1 MERFTVRNQI
11 MAVNMAAAKAKMV
24 SFNTKM
30 GELVEE
36 EESNQISEPINRKT
50 INNRRWAVIGTNF
63 LAS

>member
-11 MAVNMAAAKAKMV
+11 MVVNMAAVRAKMV

-36 EESNQISEPINRKT
+36 EESNQISEPINRKI
-50 INNRRWAVIGTNF
+50 INNPRWAVIGTNF

>member
-11 MAVNMAAAKAKMV
+11 MVVNMAAVKAKMV

-36 EESNQISEPINRKT
+36 EESNQISEPINRKI
-50 INNRRWAVIGTNF
+50 INSRRWAVIGTNF

>member
-11 MAVNMAAAKAKMV
+11 MVVNMAAVRAKMV

>member
-11 MAVNMAAAKAKMV
+11 MVVNMAVVRAKMV
-24 SFNTKM
+24 SFNTKT
-30 GELVEE
+30 GVLVEE
-36 EESNQISEPINRKT
+36 EESNQISEPINRKI

>member
-11 MAVNMAAAKAKMV
+11 MVVNMAAVKAKMV